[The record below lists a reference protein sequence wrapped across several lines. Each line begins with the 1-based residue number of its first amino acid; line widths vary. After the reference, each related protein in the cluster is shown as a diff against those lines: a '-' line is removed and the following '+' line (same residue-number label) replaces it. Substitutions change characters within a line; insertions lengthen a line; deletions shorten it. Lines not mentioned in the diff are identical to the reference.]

1 MDAPEF
7 IRVWSGLGL
16 YIGGGYK
23 MASGFGQCPNC
34 GKMPLIVVAEERDE
48 EGNLIDIKVKCAG
61 CGYNHWMKYI
71 Q

>member
-1 MDAPEF
+1 
-7 IRVWSGLGL
+7 
-16 YIGGGYK
+16 

-34 GKMPLIVVAEERDE
+34 GKMSLIVVAEERDE